1 MSLATKE
8 LVLRSHFELKTAIL
22 KWFPRHMN
30 RGMRE
35 MMQTLRKVDCLVEVH
50 DSRIPFDWM
59 REMMQTLRKVDCL
72 VEVHDSRI
80 PLSGRNK
87 DLIRR
92 LSSLKPHI
100 LILNKSDL
108 MDIRYQRRIKER
120 FQSEDS
126 NSRCIFV
133 DSLNPNTRVNGF
145 PEILPTIIEVIRD
158 SDRFNRED
166 FNGFNLMV
174 MGIPNVGKSTII
186 NKLRNTNL
194 RVSGKA
200 TTTGAIAGVTRS
212 VLERIKINAN
222 PPVYLY
228 DTPGVLEPR
237 IDKGLETI
245 MRCAVCATLSDQL
258 IGYKTI
264 ADYILYWLNRHNNHR
279 YVKLLGLD
287 TPSDDITEVL
297 VKGSVYLQNIV
308 EHKSLEKGQ
317 MVKRPDVEH
326 TAQQFVTAFR
336 KGQLGR
342 VMLDDDLFK

>member
-1 MSLATKE
+1 
-8 LVLRSHFELKTAIL
+8 
-22 KWFPRHMN
+22 
-30 RGMRE
+30 
-35 MMQTLRKVDCLVEVH
+35 
-50 DSRIPFDWM
+50 
-59 REMMQTLRKVDCL
+59 
-72 VEVHDSRI
+72 
-80 PLSGRNK
+80 
-87 DLIRR
+87 
-92 LSSLKPHI
+92 
-100 LILNKSDL
+100 
-108 MDIRYQRRIKER
+108 
-120 FQSEDS
+120 
-126 NSRCIFV
+126 
-133 DSLNPNTRVNGF
+133 
-145 PEILPTIIEVIRD
+145 

-258 IGYKTI
+258 IGYRTI

-297 VKGSVYLQNIV
+297 IKGSVYLENIV

-342 VMLDDDLFK
+342 VMLDDDLLK